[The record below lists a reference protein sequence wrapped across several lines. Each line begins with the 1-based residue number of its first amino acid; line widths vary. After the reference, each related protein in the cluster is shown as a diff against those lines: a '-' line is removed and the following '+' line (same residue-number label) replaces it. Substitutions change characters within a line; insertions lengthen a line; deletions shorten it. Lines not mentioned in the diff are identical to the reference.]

1 MFFQDIYDV
10 TYCLWSH
17 MSCGQLINV
26 TGNRW
31 LISLNLVTCHR
42 ETVLTE
48 NLYIF
53 ISFHFYSYLF
63 CKGYIFKFLLCVK
76 WHSLVYLGS
85 SAILNIYM

>member
-26 TGNRW
+26 TANRW

-53 ISFHFYSYLF
+53 ISFLFIYYIYFARVTFSSFYFVSN
-63 CKGYIFKFLLCVK
+63 G
-76 WHSLVYLGS
+76 
-85 SAILNIYM
+85 IL

>member
-17 MSCGQLINV
+17 VMWSIDKCEGRPMVDFFKLIV
-26 TGNRW
+26 IC
-31 LISLNLVTCHR
+31 LR

-53 ISFHFYSYLF
+53 ISFLFIYYIYFARVTFSNFYFVSN
-63 CKGYIFKFLLCVK
+63 YI
-76 WHSLVYLGS
+76 
-85 SAILNIYM
+85 I